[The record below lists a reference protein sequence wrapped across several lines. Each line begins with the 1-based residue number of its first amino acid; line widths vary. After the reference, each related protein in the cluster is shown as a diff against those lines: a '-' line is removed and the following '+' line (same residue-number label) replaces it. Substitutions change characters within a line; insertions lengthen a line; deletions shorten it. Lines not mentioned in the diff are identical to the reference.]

1 MAKQLKIVLF
11 FCTLLIWGC
20 QSGNGSKTSTA
31 STNPN
36 SGLHYWTGLIGK
48 DIPVRLSY
56 YIKDNI
62 INGELVYTGTKKQ
75 TPIKILGMKSDNT
88 FMLYEFETDGH
99 ITGTWFGNDV
109 TNTLFEG
116 SWFSPTASTELKVHL
131 EALDGGTFNDTARDK
146 KAVDGMYQ
154 YMLGKEGAMGN
165 LDVSRL
171 GSDSV
176 IISFSNVTD
185 APARNQA
192 VMDSV
197 HLSLKNNTAVYS
209 DSSDLGACKFNIRF
223 CNGYAVV
230 DYIDGKYEC
239 GFGNNA
245 FVKGVYLKTGK

>member
-1 MAKQLKIVLF
+1 MTKQLTFLLLS
-11 FCTLLIWGC
+11 CTLFIWGC
-20 QSGNGSKTSTA
+20 QSNNGTSNKA
-31 STNPN
+31 AANPN
-36 SGLHYWTGLIGK
+36 SGLHYWTGQIGK
-48 DIPVRLSY
+48 NIPVTLSY

-62 INGELVYTGTKKQ
+62 INGELVYTGTKKP
-75 TPIKILGMKSDNT
+75 TPIKVLGMKSDNT
-88 FMLYEFETDGH
+88 FMLYEFEKDGH

-109 TNTLFEG
+109 TKTIFEG
-116 SWFSPTASTELKVHL
+116 SWFSPITGKELKIHL
-131 EALDGGTFNDTARDK
+131 DALDGGAFNDTIRDTK
-146 KAVDGMYQ
+146 SVDGMYQ

-176 IISFSNVTD
+176 IVSFSNVTD
-185 APARNQA
+185 SPARNQA

-197 HLSLKNNTAVYS
+197 HLVLKNNMAIYS
-209 DSSDLGACKFNIRF
+209 DSSEIGACKFNIRF

-245 FVKGVYLKTGK
+245 YVKGVYLKTGK